1 MFKGELSV
9 RERTVQEKE
18 KRGWGGRNELS
29 KHVVPFR
36 PPSAMI
42 SRVFRN
48 VSCTPKSVSWLL
60 PDRIYDGHAAPPPA
74 RPVWQSHSDP
84 EQFLR
89 RARLKHVNQQ
99 GKWHVGVP
107 RQLRGM

>member
-60 PDRIYDGHAAPPPA
+60 PDRIYDGHAAPPP
-74 RPVWQSHSDP
+74 PPGQYGSPTLTQSNSL
-84 EQFLR
+84 EE
-89 RARLKHVNQQ
+89 HV
-99 GKWHVGVP
+99 
-107 RQLRGM
+107 